1 MPEIA
6 KCPLCG
12 QEPTLKY
19 WDYDS
24 DPSLYHCGATLESIV
39 EWNRYAA
46 AMELAL
52 SIAWKRE
59 VRETNCQESE
69 FINAFEA
76 RIAALLHVR
85 EVFK

>member
-12 QEPTLKY
+12 QDPTLKY

-24 DPSLYHCGATLESIV
+24 DPSIYHCGATLESIAG
-39 EWNRYAA
+39 WNRYAA

-52 SIAWKRE
+52 SIAWHRE
-59 VRETNCQESE
+59 VRQTNCKESE
-69 FINAFEA
+69 FIHAFEA
-76 RIAALLHVR
+76 KIAAELHTR
-85 EVFK
+85 ELFK